1 MNWIDAALGA
11 TVGLTFG
18 PFLIL
23 VIVVCIAL
31 LLSPVVFALWGKA
44 PLREGIGVGLVFCV
58 WVGAVILHWAS

>member
-1 MNWIDAALGA
+1 MDWIDAALGA

-44 PLREGIGVGLVFCV
+44 PLRGGSGLGSCFAY
-58 WVGAVILHWAS
+58 G